1 MNLASLLLGFIC
13 GGALA
18 ASCVFLWMR
27 KAANTTLERE
37 REIATDKLRFLE
49 QTREDMSLRFKQL
62 SQEILEDKARRF
74 TQQNQQ
80 NLEQILKP
88 LREKISGF
96 EQQVKETYDKENRV
110 RIELVQQI
118 GTLQKLNQQV
128 SDDARNLA
136 VALRGESKTQ
146 GAWGE
151 MILEKILEA
160 SGLVRGRE
168 YETQFSS
175 TGDDGKRYRPDA
187 IVHLPEGRDLIVDA
201 KVSLTAYVRGCE
213 ATDENARRQALA
225 EHVQSLRSHIR
236 LLSEKNYQ
244 SLENVRT
251 LDFVLMFI
259 PSESAFIEAIR
270 AEPGLYDEAL
280 KRNISLVSASTLLPT
295 LRTVEYLWKIE
306 RQNRNAQKIAE
317 DAGRLYDQ
325 FVLFESALS
334 GIGDALGKAQ
344 QSYDTARKRLVDGR
358 GNLVGRVEK
367 LKDMGAASTKQLPD
381 ELLAGLDD
389 RPAALADASTSK
401 VTPIK
406 A

>member
-1 MNLASLLLGFIC
+1 MNLASLLAGFII
-13 GGALA
+13 GALA
-18 ASCVFLWMR
+18 AGVAVYFWMR
-27 KAANTTLERE
+27 GASAE
-37 REIATDKLRFLE
+37 KLKFLE

-62 SQEILEDKARRF
+62 SQDILEDKARRF
-74 TQQNQQ
+74 TDQNQQ
-80 NLEQILKP
+80 NIEQILKP
-88 LREKISGF
+88 LREKIIGF

-110 RIELVQQI
+110 RIELVAQI
-118 GTLQKLNQQV
+118 NSLQALNQQV
-128 SDDARNLA
+128 SADARNLA

-201 KVSLTAYVRGCE
+201 KVSLTAYVRSCE
-213 ATDENARRQALA
+213 APDATARAQALA

-236 LLSEKNYQ
+236 NLSEKNYQ

-317 DAGRLYDQ
+317 DAGKLYDQ
-325 FVLFESALS
+325 FVLFEESLS
-334 GIGDALGKAQ
+334 GVGDALGKAQ

-367 LKDMGAASTKQLPD
+367 LKSMGAATTKQLPD
-381 ELLAGLDD
+381 ELRHAPDD
-389 RPAALADASTSK
+389 EPEALADISVQK
-401 VTPIK
+401 VISIK
-406 A
+406 P